1 MQRVPMTPA
10 GHQALVEELDNLKR
24 IERPKVI
31 DDIATAR
38 AHGDLSENAEYD
50 AAKERQGFI
59 ESRIRDL
66 ESKTGMAEIIDPAEI
81 ESERIEF
88 GATVTILDLDTDK
101 ESTYMIVGDDEADP
115 DHGKINV
122 YSPLARALIGKAVGD
137 EVEVKAPGGNREY
150 EILTLV
156 YK

>member
-1 MQRVPMTPA
+1 MTPA